1 MALYIPQGG
10 LTIEPLARSAT
21 PLLLILGAIFRLM
34 YWVIR
39 KILKFLATPINML
52 TLGIASIIINM
63 VILYLFQYI
72 ISQLDL
78 GITVSLGSI
87 EQTFILSIIITL
99 LTLILKK
106 IF

>member
-1 MALYIPQGG
+1 
-10 LTIEPLARSAT
+10 
-21 PLLLILGAIFRLM
+21 M
-34 YWVIR
+34 YWVMR
-39 KILKFLATPINML
+39 KVLKFLATPINML

-63 VILYLFQYI
+63 IILYAFQYVV
-72 ISQLDL
+72 SQLDL

-87 EQTFILSIIITL
+87 EQTFILSIIITI

>member
-1 MALYIPQGG
+1 
-10 LTIEPLARSAT
+10 
-21 PLLLILGAIFRLM
+21 M